1 MKKFISKVLI
11 CAMLISVLPKTSFA
25 HEEKVNTTTVSEE
38 QKAKTEK
45 VEKKEEVK
53 AEEKVEKKEEVKAEE
68 KVEKKEEAK
77 AEEKVEKKEEVK
89 AEEKVEKKEETKA
102 EEKSERK
109 EEVKTETKLEQ
120 SVIASPIK
128 ARATEPRYSVEF
140 HFDPIPDSKQ
150 LPQAI
155 IDKLPEDKTNVEDGT
170 VINLPSFA
178 DEVVEDKGGFWKF
191 IGWEMFPVIRSTRN
205 LIDGNTVTVN
215 GSDLVIIGK
224 WGFEASYF
232 VEYAFKSITAGK
244 ELPEDVLV
252 KLPEKQTGIPAETE
266 ITLPEMTDVKVEGGT
281 WKFVRWSWG
290 AYYRGTRDDGQ
301 DQSVFVDQDLL
312 VTGEWEYVEDPEP
325 EKYDVTFTFKSI
337 TPGKELA
344 DEVKAKTPANK
355 LGVENGTVIFLEK
368 FADVKVIDGTWKFVK
383 WQLAT
388 GPAIVDVEDEVTV
401 NGADLNLTGLWKFE
415 PDPEKYNVTFHF
427 VTLTLGKELPQEVLD
442 KKPANQSDVPSGTVI
457 PLPKYEDV
465 KVEGGTWK
473 FRYWYLSLGD
483 HGNEVENEITVENA
497 DLFLIGG
504 WEFEKDPEPKKY
516 DVTFSFESETP
527 GKELP
532 DEIKAKIP
540 ADQLGVPDG
549 TLIHLP
555 KYDSVKVE
563 GGKWEFVHWRIEVEG
578 KDDDFSLG
586 IDKFVNGAD
595 MKMVGIWKFEEDP
608 KPEKYNVEFQFY
620 SVTKGKELPDK
631 IKAKLP
637 ANKTDVLNGTEIPLP
652 NYEDVKVK
660 GGTWKFLGWY
670 SIKGAEHN
678 KVENKVVVDN
688 DNLYLLGQWK
698 FEADK
703 KPQPKPQKPKVQ
715 KGRIL
720 PKTNVESAFT
730 YVVLA
735 LAGICGAYIAKKKD
749 NE

>member
-1 MKKFISKVLI
+1 MKKFISRVLI
-11 CAMLISVLPKTSFA
+11 CAMLISVLPKTNFA
-25 HEEKVNTTTVSEE
+25 DEEKVKSEAVNKE
-38 QKAKTEK
+38 EPAKNEKTEK
-45 VEKKEEVK
+45 NAEKKETKVENKKEAK
-53 AEEKVEKKEEVKAEE
+53 AEEKIEKKEAKPEEKVEKKEEVKETIKTE
-68 KVEKKEEAK
+68 KPVPVKVRKSENIKPLVTDDYKVEYIFE
-77 AEEKVEKKEEVK
+77 
-89 AEEKVEKKEETKA
+89 
-102 EEKSERK
+102 SG
-109 EEVKTETKLEQ
+109 TE
-120 SVIASPIK
+120 
-128 ARATEPRYSVEF
+128 
-140 HFDPIPDSKQ
+140 
-150 LPQAI
+150 
-155 IDKLPEDKTNVEDGT
+155 
-170 VINLPSFA
+170 
-178 DEVVEDKGGFWKF
+178 
-191 IGWEMFPVIRSTRN
+191 
-205 LIDGNTVTVN
+205 
-215 GSDLVIIGK
+215 
-224 WGFEASYF
+224 
-232 VEYAFKSITAGK
+232 GK
-244 ELPEDVLV
+244 ELPAEVLALKPV
-252 KLPEKQTGIPAETE
+252 NQPAVTNGSEISLPDFTE
-266 ITLPEMTDVKVEGGT
+266 VKVEGGT
-281 WKFVRWSWG
+281 WKFEKW
-290 AYYRGTRDDGQ
+290 Y
-301 DQSVFVDQDLL
+301 VDLQGNYTAVNGNKVKVESADLRL
-312 VTGEWEYVEDPEP
+312 VGVWKFTPNNPEP

-427 VTLTLGKELPQEVLD
+427 VTLTLGKELPAEVLT

-516 DVTFSFESETP
+516 DVTFRFVSVTA
-527 GKELP
+527 GKDLP
-532 DEIKAKIP
+532 QAVLDKLPPNQIGI
-540 ADQLGVPDG
+540 DNG
-549 TLIHLP
+549 TLITLP
-555 KYDSVKVE
+555 ILEDVKVD
-563 GGKWEFVHWRIEVEG
+563 GGTW
-578 KDDDFSLG
+578 
-586 IDKFVNGAD
+586 KFVKWLVEKEDGMHVVQAGP
-595 MKMVGIWKFEEDP
+595 MVQDEDLKLVGEWKFEEDP

-620 SVTKGKELPDK
+620 SVTKGKELPDE

-637 ANKTDVLNGTEIPLP
+637 ANKTDVPNGTEIPLP

-735 LAGICGAYIAKKKD
+735 LAGIGGAYIAKKKD

>member
-25 HEEKVNTTTVSEE
+25 HEEKINTTTVSEE

-53 AEEKVEKKEEVKAEE
+53 AEKKVEKKEEAKAEE
-68 KVEKKEEAK
+68 KVEKKEEVK

-355 LGVENGTVIFLEK
+355 LGVENETVIFLEK
-368 FADVKVIDGTWKFVK
+368 YADVKVIDGTWKFVK

-388 GPAIVDVEDEVTV
+388 GPAFVDVEDEVTV

-427 VTLTLGKELPQEVLD
+427 VTLTLGKELPTEVLT
-442 KKPANQSDVPSGTVI
+442 KKPANQSDLPSGTVI
-457 PLPKYEDV
+457 PLPK
-465 KVEGGTWK
+465 
-473 FRYWYLSLGD
+473 F
-483 HGNEVENEITVENA
+483 
-497 DLFLIGG
+497 
-504 WEFEKDPEPKKY
+504 
-516 DVTFSFESETP
+516 
-527 GKELP
+527 
-532 DEIKAKIP
+532 
-540 ADQLGVPDG
+540 
-549 TLIHLP
+549 
-555 KYDSVKVE
+555 
-563 GGKWEFVHWRIEVEG
+563 
-578 KDDDFSLG
+578 
-586 IDKFVNGAD
+586 
-595 MKMVGIWKFEEDP
+595 
-608 KPEKYNVEFQFY
+608 
-620 SVTKGKELPDK
+620 
-631 IKAKLP
+631 
-637 ANKTDVLNGTEIPLP
+637 
-652 NYEDVKVK
+652 EDVKVK

-735 LAGICGAYIAKKKD
+735 LAGIGGAYIAKKKD

>member
-25 HEEKVNTTTVSEE
+25 HEEKINTTTVSEE

-45 VEKKEEVK
+45 VEKKEE
-53 AEEKVEKKEEVKAEE
+53 AKAEE

-77 AEEKVEKKEEVK
+77 AEEKVEKKEEAK
-89 AEEKVEKKEETKA
+89 AEEKVEKKEKAKA
-102 EEKSERK
+102 EEKVEKKEKAKSEEKVEKK
-109 EEVKTETKLEQ
+109 EKAKAEKKVEQ
-120 SVIASPIK
+120 PVTASLTK

-215 GSDLVIIGK
+215 GSDLIIIGK

-427 VTLTLGKELPQEVLD
+427 VTLTLGKELPAEVLT
-442 KKPANQSDVPSGTVI
+442 KNTSS
-457 PLPKYEDV
+457 
-465 KVEGGTWK
+465 KV
-473 FRYWYLSLGD
+473 
-483 HGNEVENEITVENA
+483 
-497 DLFLIGG
+497 
-504 WEFEKDPEPKKY
+504 
-516 DVTFSFESETP
+516 
-527 GKELP
+527 
-532 DEIKAKIP
+532 
-540 ADQLGVPDG
+540 
-549 TLIHLP
+549 
-555 KYDSVKVE
+555 
-563 GGKWEFVHWRIEVEG
+563 
-578 KDDDFSLG
+578 
-586 IDKFVNGAD
+586 
-595 MKMVGIWKFEEDP
+595 
-608 KPEKYNVEFQFY
+608 
-620 SVTKGKELPDK
+620 
-631 IKAKLP
+631 
-637 ANKTDVLNGTEIPLP
+637 
-652 NYEDVKVK
+652 
-660 GGTWKFLGWY
+660 
-670 SIKGAEHN
+670 
-678 KVENKVVVDN
+678 
-688 DNLYLLGQWK
+688 
-698 FEADK
+698 
-703 KPQPKPQKPKVQ
+703 
-715 KGRIL
+715 
-720 PKTNVESAFT
+720 
-730 YVVLA
+730 
-735 LAGICGAYIAKKKD
+735 
-749 NE
+749 

>member
-25 HEEKVNTTTVSEE
+25 HEEKINTTTVSEE
-38 QKAKTEK
+38 QKAKT
-45 VEKKEEVK
+45 
-53 AEEKVEKKEEVKAEE
+53 EKVEKKEEVKAEE

-102 EEKSERK
+102 EEKAERK

-140 HFDPIPDSKQ
+140 HFDPIPDSKP

-266 ITLPEMTDVKVEGGT
+266 ITLPEMTDIKVDGGT

-301 DQSVFVDQDLL
+301 NQSVFVNQDLL

-325 EKYDVTFTFKSI
+325 EKYDVTFTFKSE

-355 LGVENGTVIFLEK
+355 LGVENETVIFLEK
-368 FADVKVIDGTWKFVK
+368 YADVKVEGGTWKFVK

-388 GPAIVDVEDEVTV
+388 ADGIVDVEDEVEV
-401 NGADLNLTGLWKFE
+401 NGSDLNFTGLWKFE
-415 PDPEKYNVTFHF
+415 PDTEKYNVTFHF

-457 PLPKYEDV
+457 PLPKFEDV

-608 KPEKYNVEFQFY
+608 KPEKYNIEFQFY
-620 SVTKGKELPDK
+620 SVTKGKELPDE

-637 ANKTDVLNGTEIPLP
+637 ANKTDVLNGTVITLP
-652 NYEDVKVK
+652 TYEDVKVE
-660 GGTWKFLGWY
+660 GGKWVFEGWLLETEFGY
-670 SIKGAEHN
+670 IDVKNE
-678 KVENKVVVDN
+678 VVVN
-688 DNLYLLGQWK
+688 NGNLFLAGPWR

-703 KPQPKPQKPKVQ
+703 KPAPPKPLKPQKPKVKVQ
-715 KGRIL
+715 KGRML
-720 PKTNVESAFT
+720 PKTNVESAFS
-730 YVVLA
+730 YVLLA
-735 LAGICGAYIAKKKD
+735 LAGIGGAYIAKKKD

>member
-25 HEEKVNTTTVSEE
+25 HEEKINTTTVSEE

-53 AEEKVEKKEEVKAEE
+53 AEEKVEKKEEAKAEE

-77 AEEKVEKKEEVK
+77 AEEKVEKKEKAK
-89 AEEKVEKKEETKA
+89 AEEKVEKKEKAKA
-102 EEKSERK
+102 EEKVEKK
-109 EEVKTETKLEQ
+109 EKAKAEKKVEQ
-120 SVIASPIK
+120 PVTASLTK

-215 GSDLVIIGK
+215 GSDLIIIGK

-355 LGVENGTVIFLEK
+355 QGVEN
-368 FADVKVIDGTWKFVK
+368 
-383 WQLAT
+383 
-388 GPAIVDVEDEVTV
+388 
-401 NGADLNLTGLWKFE
+401 
-415 PDPEKYNVTFHF
+415 
-427 VTLTLGKELPQEVLD
+427 
-442 KKPANQSDVPSGTVI
+442 
-457 PLPKYEDV
+457 
-465 KVEGGTWK
+465 
-473 FRYWYLSLGD
+473 
-483 HGNEVENEITVENA
+483 
-497 DLFLIGG
+497 
-504 WEFEKDPEPKKY
+504 
-516 DVTFSFESETP
+516 
-527 GKELP
+527 
-532 DEIKAKIP
+532 
-540 ADQLGVPDG
+540 
-549 TLIHLP
+549 
-555 KYDSVKVE
+555 
-563 GGKWEFVHWRIEVEG
+563 
-578 KDDDFSLG
+578 
-586 IDKFVNGAD
+586 
-595 MKMVGIWKFEEDP
+595 
-608 KPEKYNVEFQFY
+608 
-620 SVTKGKELPDK
+620 
-631 IKAKLP
+631 
-637 ANKTDVLNGTEIPLP
+637 
-652 NYEDVKVK
+652 
-660 GGTWKFLGWY
+660 
-670 SIKGAEHN
+670 
-678 KVENKVVVDN
+678 
-688 DNLYLLGQWK
+688 
-698 FEADK
+698 
-703 KPQPKPQKPKVQ
+703 
-715 KGRIL
+715 
-720 PKTNVESAFT
+720 
-730 YVVLA
+730 
-735 LAGICGAYIAKKKD
+735 
-749 NE
+749 

>member
-25 HEEKVNTTTVSEE
+25 HEEKINTTTVSEE

-53 AEEKVEKKEEVKAEE
+53 AEEKVEKKEEV
-68 KVEKKEEAK
+68 
-77 AEEKVEKKEEVK
+77 
-89 AEEKVEKKEETKA
+89 KA

-178 DEVVEDKGGFWKF
+178 DEVVEDKGG
-191 IGWEMFPVIRSTRN
+191 
-205 LIDGNTVTVN
+205 
-215 GSDLVIIGK
+215 
-224 WGFEASYF
+224 
-232 VEYAFKSITAGK
+232 
-244 ELPEDVLV
+244 
-252 KLPEKQTGIPAETE
+252 
-266 ITLPEMTDVKVEGGT
+266 
-281 WKFVRWSWG
+281 
-290 AYYRGTRDDGQ
+290 
-301 DQSVFVDQDLL
+301 
-312 VTGEWEYVEDPEP
+312 
-325 EKYDVTFTFKSI
+325 
-337 TPGKELA
+337 
-344 DEVKAKTPANK
+344 
-355 LGVENGTVIFLEK
+355 
-368 FADVKVIDGTWKFVK
+368 
-383 WQLAT
+383 
-388 GPAIVDVEDEVTV
+388 
-401 NGADLNLTGLWKFE
+401 LWKFE

-427 VTLTLGKELPQEVLD
+427 VTLTLVKELPTEVLT
-442 KKPANQSDVPSGTVI
+442 KKPANQSDLPSGTVI
-457 PLPKYEDV
+457 PLPKFEDV

-483 HGNEVENEITVENA
+483 YGHEVENEITVENA

-563 GGKWEFVHWRIEVEG
+563 GGTWEFVHWRIEIEG

-586 IDKFVNGAD
+586 IDKFVNGTD

-620 SVTKGKELPDK
+620 SVTKGKELPDE

-637 ANKTDVLNGTEIPLP
+637 ANKTDVPNGTEIPLP

>member
-1 MKKFISKVLI
+1 MKKFISRVLI
-11 CAMLISVLPKTSFA
+11 CAMLISVLPKTNFA
-25 HEEKVNTTTVSEE
+25 DEEKVKSEAVNKE
-38 QKAKTEK
+38 EPAKNEKTEK
-45 VEKKEEVK
+45 NAEKKETKVENKKEAK
-53 AEEKVEKKEEVKAEE
+53 AEEKIEKKEAKPEEKVEKKEEVKETIKIE
-68 KVEKKEEAK
+68 KPVPVKVRKSENIKPFVTDDYKVEYIFE
-77 AEEKVEKKEEVK
+77 
-89 AEEKVEKKEETKA
+89 
-102 EEKSERK
+102 SG
-109 EEVKTETKLEQ
+109 TE
-120 SVIASPIK
+120 
-128 ARATEPRYSVEF
+128 
-140 HFDPIPDSKQ
+140 
-150 LPQAI
+150 
-155 IDKLPEDKTNVEDGT
+155 
-170 VINLPSFA
+170 
-178 DEVVEDKGGFWKF
+178 
-191 IGWEMFPVIRSTRN
+191 
-205 LIDGNTVTVN
+205 
-215 GSDLVIIGK
+215 
-224 WGFEASYF
+224 
-232 VEYAFKSITAGK
+232 GK
-244 ELPEDVLV
+244 ELPAEVLALKPV
-252 KLPEKQTGIPAETE
+252 NQPAVTNGSEISLPDFTE
-266 ITLPEMTDVKVEGGT
+266 VKVEGGT
-281 WKFVRWSWG
+281 WKFEKW
-290 AYYRGTRDDGQ
+290 Y
-301 DQSVFVDQDLL
+301 VDLQGNYTAVNGNKVKVESADLRL
-312 VTGEWEYVEDPEP
+312 VGVWKFTPNNPEP

-355 LGVENGTVIFLEK
+355 LGVENETVIFLEK
-368 FADVKVIDGTWKFVK
+368 YTDVKVIDGTWKFVK

-388 GPAIVDVEDEVTV
+388 GPAFVDVEDEVTV

-427 VTLTLGKELPQEVLD
+427 VTLTLGKELPTEVLT
-442 KKPANQSDVPSGTVI
+442 KKPANQSDLPSGTVI
-457 PLPKYEDV
+457 PLPKFEDV

-483 HGNEVENEITVENA
+483 HGHEVENEITVENA

-516 DVTFSFESETP
+516 DVTFRFVSVTA
-527 GKELP
+527 GKDLP
-532 DEIKAKIP
+532 QAVLDKLPPNQIGI
-540 ADQLGVPDG
+540 DNG
-549 TLIHLP
+549 TLITLP
-555 KYDSVKVE
+555 ILEDVKVD
-563 GGKWEFVHWRIEVEG
+563 GGTW
-578 KDDDFSLG
+578 
-586 IDKFVNGAD
+586 KFVKWLVEKEDGMHVVQAGP
-595 MKMVGIWKFEEDP
+595 MVQDEDLKLVGEWKFEEDP

-720 PKTNVESAFT
+720 PTTNVESAFT

-735 LAGICGAYIAKKKD
+735 LAGIGGAYIAKKKD

>member
-1 MKKFISKVLI
+1 MKKFISRVLI
-11 CAMLISVLPKTSFA
+11 CAMLISVLPKTNFA
-25 HEEKVNTTTVSEE
+25 DEEKVKSEAVKKE
-38 QKAKTEK
+38 ETAKNEKTEK
-45 VEKKEEVK
+45 NAEKKETKVENKKEAK
-53 AEEKVEKKEEVKAEE
+53 AEEKIEKKEAKPEEKVEKKEEVKETIKTE
-68 KVEKKEEAK
+68 KPVPVKVRKSENIKPLVTDDYKVEYIFE
-77 AEEKVEKKEEVK
+77 
-89 AEEKVEKKEETKA
+89 
-102 EEKSERK
+102 SG
-109 EEVKTETKLEQ
+109 TE
-120 SVIASPIK
+120 
-128 ARATEPRYSVEF
+128 
-140 HFDPIPDSKQ
+140 
-150 LPQAI
+150 
-155 IDKLPEDKTNVEDGT
+155 
-170 VINLPSFA
+170 
-178 DEVVEDKGGFWKF
+178 
-191 IGWEMFPVIRSTRN
+191 
-205 LIDGNTVTVN
+205 
-215 GSDLVIIGK
+215 
-224 WGFEASYF
+224 
-232 VEYAFKSITAGK
+232 GK
-244 ELPEDVLV
+244 ELPAEVLALKPV
-252 KLPEKQTGIPAETE
+252 NQPAVTNGSEISLPDFTE
-266 ITLPEMTDVKVEGGT
+266 VKVEGGT
-281 WKFVRWSWG
+281 WKFEKW
-290 AYYRGTRDDGQ
+290 Y
-301 DQSVFVDQDLL
+301 VDLQGNYTAVNGNKVKVESADLRL
-312 VTGEWEYVEDPEP
+312 VGVWKFTPNNPEP

-355 LGVENGTVIFLEK
+355 LGVENETVIFLEK
-368 FADVKVIDGTWKFVK
+368 YADVKVIDGTWKFVK

-388 GPAIVDVEDEVTV
+388 GPAFVDVEDEVTV

-427 VTLTLGKELPQEVLD
+427 VTLTLGKELPTEVLT
-442 KKPANQSDVPSGTVI
+442 KKPANQSDLPSGTVI
-457 PLPKYEDV
+457 PLPKFEDV

-483 HGNEVENEITVENA
+483 HGHEVENEITVENA

-735 LAGICGAYIAKKKD
+735 LAGIGGAYIAKKKD

>member
-25 HEEKVNTTTVSEE
+25 HEEKINTTTVSEE

-68 KVEKKEEAK
+68 KVEKKEE
-77 AEEKVEKKEEVK
+77 
-89 AEEKVEKKEETKA
+89 TKA
-102 EEKSERK
+102 EEKAERK

-140 HFDPIPDSKQ
+140 HFDPIPDSKP

-266 ITLPEMTDVKVEGGT
+266 ITLPEMTDVKVDGGT

-301 DQSVFVDQDLL
+301 NQSVFVNQDLL

-325 EKYDVTFTFKSI
+325 EKYDVTFTFKSE

-344 DEVKAKTPANK
+344 DEVKAKTPANQ
-355 LGVENGTVIFLEK
+355 LGV
-368 FADVKVIDGTWKFVK
+368 
-383 WQLAT
+383 
-388 GPAIVDVEDEVTV
+388 
-401 NGADLNLTGLWKFE
+401 
-415 PDPEKYNVTFHF
+415 
-427 VTLTLGKELPQEVLD
+427 
-442 KKPANQSDVPSGTVI
+442 ANGTVI
-457 PLPKYEDV
+457 PLEKFADV

-483 HGNEVENEITVENA
+483 HGHEVENEITVENA

-516 DVTFSFESETP
+516 DVTFRFVSVTA
-527 GKELP
+527 GKDLP
-532 DEIKAKIP
+532 QAVLDKLPPNQIGI
-540 ADQLGVPDG
+540 DNG
-549 TLIHLP
+549 TLITLP
-555 KYDSVKVE
+555 ILEDVKVD
-563 GGKWEFVHWRIEVEG
+563 GGTW
-578 KDDDFSLG
+578 
-586 IDKFVNGAD
+586 KFVKWLVEKEDGMHVVQAGP
-595 MKMVGIWKFEEDP
+595 MVQDEDLKLVGEWKFEEDP

-720 PKTNVESAFT
+720 PTTNVESAFT

-735 LAGICGAYIAKKKD
+735 LAGIGGAYIAKKKD

>member
-25 HEEKVNTTTVSEE
+25 HEEKINTTTVSEE

-53 AEEKVEKKEEVKAEE
+53 AEEKVEKKEETKAEE

-102 EEKSERK
+102 EEKAERK

-128 ARATEPRYSVEF
+128 TRATEPRYSVEF

-325 EKYDVTFTFKSI
+325 EKYDVTFTFKSE
-337 TPGKELA
+337 TSGKELA

-427 VTLTLGKELPQEVLD
+427 VTLTLGKELPAAVLT

-516 DVTFSFESETP
+516 DVTFRFVSVTA
-527 GKELP
+527 GKDLP
-532 DEIKAKIP
+532 QAVLDKLPPNQIGI
-540 ADQLGVPDG
+540 DNG
-549 TLIHLP
+549 TLITLP
-555 KYDSVKVE
+555 NYEDVKVD
-563 GGKWEFVHWRIEVEG
+563 GGTW
-578 KDDDFSLG
+578 
-586 IDKFVNGAD
+586 KFVKWLVEKEDGMHVVQAGP
-595 MKMVGIWKFEEDP
+595 MVQDEDLKLVGEWKFEEDP

-620 SVTKGKELPDK
+620 SVTKGKELPDE

-637 ANKTDVLNGTEIPLP
+637 ANKTDVPNGTEIPLP

-720 PKTNVESAFT
+720 PTTNVESAFT

-735 LAGICGAYIAKKKD
+735 LAGIGGAYIAKKKD